1 MTATKEKF
9 FNPGK
14 LSAQDKAAATD
25 HTARTIIAAEA
36 TEREKKTARLR
47 ALRLQQEP
55 AEAEAKP
62 ASKPRK
68 RAGSAT
74 I

>member
-1 MTATKEKF
+1 MTATKDKF
-9 FNPGK
+9 FNPAK
-14 LSAQDKAAATD
+14 LSAQEKAAVTD

-47 ALRLQQEP
+47 ALRMQQEP
-55 AEAEAKP
+55 VEAPPKPTRKSSKRP
-62 ASKPRK
+62 ASP
-68 RAGSAT
+68 T

>member
-1 MTATKEKF
+1 MTVTKETF
-9 FNPGK
+9 FNPVK
-14 LSAQDKAAATD
+14 LSAQEKAAATD

-47 ALRLQQEP
+47 ALRMQQEP
-55 AEAEAKP
+55 VVADPKP
-62 ASKPRK
+62 ARKARK
-68 RAGSAT
+68 RTTSPT

>member
-9 FNPGK
+9 FNPVK

-25 HTARTIIAAEA
+25 QTARTIIAAEA
-36 TEREKKTARLR
+36 TARDKKTARLR

-55 AEAEAKP
+55 VEAEPKP
-62 ASKPRK
+62 PRK
-68 RAGSAT
+68 ARKRTAPAAT
-74 I
+74 

>member
-62 ASKPRK
+62 VRKPRK